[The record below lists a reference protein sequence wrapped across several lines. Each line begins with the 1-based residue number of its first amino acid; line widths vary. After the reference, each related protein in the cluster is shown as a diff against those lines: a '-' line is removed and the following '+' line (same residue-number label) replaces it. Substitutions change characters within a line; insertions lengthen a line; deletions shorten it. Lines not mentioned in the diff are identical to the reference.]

1 MNDHDV
7 FYSVIHKFTR
17 LKEELAFTSSDL
29 LFAKLWFPLL
39 VQWVIDDAVLVLLK
53 DNDIDLLDKI
63 FLSVNYMNVFD
74 RFIY

>member
-1 MNDHDV
+1 MNYHDV

-29 LFAKLWFPLL
+29 LLSKLGFSLL
-39 VQWVIDDAVLVLLK
+39 VQWVIDHAILVLLK
-53 DNDIDLLDKI
+53 DNDTDLLDKI
-63 FLSVNYMNVFD
+63 FLSVNDMNVFD